1 MLKYSFW
8 VSIIM
13 IVLVFLLIFTG
24 RGQETVGTIIGSI
37 TGFWLGQS
45 NNEQKK
51 PNDKRGA

>member
-1 MLKYSFW
+1 MIKYTFW

-13 IVLVFLLIFTG
+13 IILVFILIFTG
-24 RGQETVGTIIGSI
+24 RGQETVGTIVGSI

-45 NNEQKK
+45 NGEPKK